1 MSSNSVNERP
11 GEPNSGRFAREE
23 EDPGNFPTE
32 PYDPPD
38 GGGGTGGGEL
48 PGKEIKEDYL
58 YPPEDG
64 E

>member
-1 MSSNSVNERP
+1 MSSNSVDERP
-11 GEPNSGRFAREE
+11 GEPNSGRFSEE
-23 EDPGNFPTE
+23 EDPENFSIKPC
-32 PYDPPD
+32 DPPD
-38 GGGGTGGGEL
+38 GNPGGRGEL

>member
-11 GEPNSGRFAREE
+11 EGPNSFTE

-32 PYDPPD
+32 PCDPPEGNP
-38 GGGGTGGGEL
+38 GGRGEL

>member
-11 GEPNSGRFAREE
+11 EGPNSFTE
-23 EDPGNFPTE
+23 EDPGNFPTK